1 MIRCDK
7 GSILY
12 VLIRGNVR
20 EALSQKVMYKP
31 DEAASCA
38 GLYFRLG
45 EGDLVRK
52 NTAWIAGLT
61 DLGCTH

>member
-45 EGDLVRK
+45 EGD
-52 NTAWIAGLT
+52 
-61 DLGCTH
+61 